1 MISIELSHC
10 FETFRSV
17 TASIQY
23 GGLRKSVEK
32 FMTRDAHTQTLF
44 AMQVKSW
51 NCPAEV
57 RLATFPGNS
66 TERSIR
72 FDSAGLGFENE
83 AK

>member
-1 MISIELSHC
+1 M
-10 FETFRSV
+10 FV
-17 TASIQY
+17 
-23 GGLRKSVEK
+23 
-32 FMTRDAHTQTLF
+32 TRDRHTQTLF

-72 FDSAGLGFENE
+72 FDSAGLGFENAAE
-83 AK
+83 